1 MKARRKPNGRAR
13 ARTQEEK
20 EKAYDALDAAPGP
33 SMSTEFLDVA
43 AQQQLVEQAGELGLE
58 KSQPA
63 VSKVERRLWDLVL
76 FSEADRDLV
85 PLRIHELAGK
95 VDVMVF
101 AETEFR
107 FATGEPKPSAFDPA
121 WLSLGSHVRYYK
133 IRATGL
139 EACDAKRLK
148 RGGKTQVR
156 DQRLYKRKGLVNSKC
171 RESFGRFALTQAF
184 VELGGAPN
192 DIVMISDADEMP
204 RAAAMDVLRT
214 MVQPGGR
221 TAFHLGAIHHFKYTL
236 RCERGWRAG
245 HPGAT
250 WLKGPT
256 SVNGAFLREI
266 GAQSV
271 RTMDGCIEAG
281 YGPAKCIG
289 PIKRAALANSSW
301 HMSSMSGGVEGVVR
315 KMSDNAA
322 NALYDKNATLFL
334 YSTVRARA
342 QDCLHGENAKSKGA
356 ANYERTRWGPR
367 FAPRYPDVPAALERA
382 LGERKLPHFL
392 GWGEED
398 GGGELRWDVERP
410 AKVHIA
416 SVLPHQFR
424 NTVGHCNM
432 TGCYARLRTG
442 IG

>member
-1 MKARRKPNGRAR
+1 M
-13 ARTQEEK
+13 
-20 EKAYDALDAAPGP
+20 
-33 SMSTEFLDVA
+33 
-43 AQQQLVEQAGELGLE
+43 
-58 KSQPA
+58 
-63 VSKVERRLWDLVL
+63 KVERRLWDLVL

-139 EACDAKRLK
+139 EACDAKALK
-148 RGGKTQVR
+148 RGGKTQAATSGSTSAKAWSTPAAR
-156 DQRLYKRKGLVNSKC
+156 ALGASP
-171 RESFGRFALTQAF
+171 LTQAF

-256 SVNGAFLREI
+256 SVNGAFLRERLARSLCARWM
-266 GAQSV
+266 GAS
-271 RTMDGCIEAG
+271 R
-281 YGPAKCIG
+281 
-289 PIKRAALANSSW
+289 RAMGRPSASARSSARR
-301 HMSSMSGGVEGVVR
+301 SPTRRG
-315 KMSDNAA
+315 
-322 NALYDKNATLFL
+322 TC
-334 YSTVRARA
+334 RA
-342 QDCLHGENAKSKGA
+342 
-356 ANYERTRWGPR
+356 
-367 FAPRYPDVPAALERA
+367 
-382 LGERKLPHFL
+382 
-392 GWGEED
+392 
-398 GGGELRWDVERP
+398 
-410 AKVHIA
+410 
-416 SVLPHQFR
+416 
-424 NTVGHCNM
+424 
-432 TGCYARLRTG
+432 
-442 IG
+442 